1 MRQEI
6 RRSEPSTR
14 PGRSLQAAQHVGVV
28 RMGTRT
34 IQILPKMYRTATNT
48 AAQVHEATANVLY
61 LLHYAGQL
69 PISEHAI
76 AALSARN
83 SDWFELLTY
92 LFASHL
98 QTAWHRG
105 PARTYQ
111 RVNAA
116 QTALKGKLRIA
127 DQLRR
132 PGRNHLFALTFDE
145 FTADT
150 PLNRMLRF
158 VVERLWRLTRS
169 IANRRILADLRG
181 WMDEVTLLP
190 ALSAAD
196 IEQVA
201 IDRLNS
207 RYAPLLTLA
216 KLFLEQQ
223 AIQLAGG
230 DTPSFAFTFDMN
242 RLFEGFIA
250 GFLVRY
256 RAAILPEAMRH
267 CQIHVQAHGM
277 THVLAHAGTTAC
289 FRLAPDI
296 VLHCGSDIPIMIDTK
311 YKLLNQYDRKLGVST
326 ADFYQ
331 MYAYARRFA
340 CPRVVLLY
348 PQTAALSTALWRRF
362 QLDTVSG
369 YDIVAQ
375 TIDIRLDLRQPA
387 ARLQLQQELAK
398 IFSQEP
404 GHV

>member
-1 MRQEI
+1 MQSCITLYEHERVPYSWTPAEERFLDRLNATGNPPLRAVYQAG
-6 RRSEPSTR
+6 S
-14 PGRSLQAAQHVGVV
+14 RSLQAAQHVGVV

-48 AAQVHEATANVLY
+48 AARVHEATANVLY

-92 LFASHL
+92 LIASHL

-158 VVERLWRLTRS
+158 VVERLWRLTCS

-277 THVLAHAGTTAC
+277 THVLAICRHNGM
-289 FRLAPDI
+289 L
-296 VLHCGSDIPIMIDTK
+296 
-311 YKLLNQYDRKLGVST
+311 ST
-326 ADFYQ
+326 C
-331 MYAYARRFA
+331 ARY
-340 CPRVVLLY
+340 C
-348 PQTAALSTALWRRF
+348 AALWFRHPDHDRYKI
-362 QLDTVSG
+362 Q
-369 YDIVAQ
+369 IAQ
-375 TIDIRLDLRQPA
+375 PIR
-387 ARLQLQQELAK
+387 
-398 IFSQEP
+398 
-404 GHV
+404 